1 MKIFYIKSIING
13 LIKSFRLTIAFC
25 LLLGI
30 GYVFIL
36 WAFSQIVSP
45 NNGKAEVVYSKV
57 EHKDQQYRIVGAAN
71 IGQEFHS
78 NKYFW
83 GRPSNAGSGYDAS
96 SSAGSNAGPSN
107 IEYLKEVEQR
117 REKFLKAHPYI
128 KHNDVPAEMVTA
140 SGSGLDPDIS
150 SQSAYLQIR
159 RVAIARGMSEKNVK
173 QIVDKCAQRP
183 MLGIFGPEKINV
195 LKLNIMLDNK
205 GH

>member
-1 MKIFYIKSIING
+1 MKIVYIKSIING

-36 WAFSQIVSP
+36 WTFSRIASP
-45 NNGKAEVVYSKV
+45 NNGKAEVVYSKA
-57 EHKDQQYRIVGAAN
+57 EHKDQSHRIVGAAN

-150 SQSAYLQIR
+150 LQSAYLQIR
-159 RVAIARGMSEKNVK
+159 RVAMARGMSEKNVK
-173 QIVDKCAQRP
+173 QIVDKCVQHP
-183 MLGIFGPEKINV
+183 LLGIFGPEKINV

-205 GH
+205 